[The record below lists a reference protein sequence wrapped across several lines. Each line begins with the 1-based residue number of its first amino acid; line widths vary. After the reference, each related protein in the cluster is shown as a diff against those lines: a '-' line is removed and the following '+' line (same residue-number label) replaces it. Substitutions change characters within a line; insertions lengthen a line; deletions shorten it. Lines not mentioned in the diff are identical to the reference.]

1 MRYFKN
7 EPRFVGVFSKNTL
20 PDKTDEGAYV
30 INLEDDTKAGS
41 HWVALFIKKD
51 KCIYFDSFGI
61 EYFPKEVEVFVKD
74 LSEIDRNIFR
84 IQSNKSIMCGY
95 YCIKFIEY
103 MFAGKKLHDFTILF
117 SPNDF
122 NKNDEIIKKMF

>member
-1 MRYFKN
+1 MKYFQD
-7 EPRFVGVFSKNTL
+7 EPRFKGVYSKNRL
-20 PDKTDEGAYV
+20 PRRDEGAFV

-41 HWVALFIKKD
+41 HWVALFVLKN

-61 EYFPKEVEVFVKD
+61 EHLPKEIERFIVG
-74 LSEIDRNIFR
+74 LSEVDRNIYR
-84 IQSNKSIMCGY
+84 IQSNDSIMCGY

-103 MFAGKKLHDFTILF
+103 MFAGKNLIDFTNLF

-122 NKNDEIIKKMF
+122 DKNDEIIKKMF